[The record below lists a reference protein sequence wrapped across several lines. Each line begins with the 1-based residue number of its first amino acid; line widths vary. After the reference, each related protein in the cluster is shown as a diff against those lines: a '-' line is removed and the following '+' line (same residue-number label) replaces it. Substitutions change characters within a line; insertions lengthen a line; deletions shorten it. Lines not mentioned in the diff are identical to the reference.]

1 MKRNQIEEGKII
13 DHSRGIG
20 TVTREMVLARARELA
35 LINGRSTHQ
44 VLESDWVQ
52 AKRELL
58 GEEGLVPTETLAE
71 ALPESERWD
80 PTPVSTGHKVG
91 EVPQHDEQTDAEKL
105 TEQGLAEAEHDR
117 MVEGTKESLRNDR

>member
-1 MKRNQIEEGKII
+1 MKRNQIEDGRII
-13 DHSRGIG
+13 EHTQGIG
-20 TVTREMVLARARELA
+20 TVTRDMVSRRARELA
-35 LINGRSTHQ
+35 LINGRPHQ
-44 VLESDWVQ
+44 VLPADWDQ

-58 GEEGLVPTETLAE
+58 GEEHLVPTETAAE

-91 EVPQHDEQTDAEKL
+91 EVPAHDEQSDAEKL

-117 MVEGTKESLRNDR
+117 MVEGTKESLRSER